1 MDRPD
6 GERISSG
13 VRVVNERSGVFGSIM
28 PYSFNSLKGFLVDD
42 EDVDESPITTTLLD
56 KYRKQTISVVVV
68 GVDDV
73 AAPWV
78 PFSKILIPQSSDR
91 KTMSFA

>member
-13 VRVVNERSGVFGSIM
+13 VRVVNERSGVFGLMM
-28 PYSFNSLKGFLVDD
+28 PYSFNSLKGFLVD

-68 GVDDV
+68 VVDDV

-78 PFSKILIPQSSDR
+78 RFSKILIPQSSDR

>member
-28 PYSFNSLKGFLVDD
+28 PYSFNSLKGFLVD

-68 GVDDV
+68 VVDDV

-78 PFSKILIPQSSDR
+78 RFSKILIPQSSDR